1 MKHTQNKNQTLKIF
15 NKKANLWWF
24 KIERFM
30 VCNTIPKW
38 VGEVGKMGGWWKLMI
53 CANFHFYYIFQ
64 WKFCGKFIQF
74 HFSYSVNYVFIIF
87 FWKIKKK
94 NEYEKIIRWE
104 IFMEIYEEF
113 LVRNLITEQIRI
125 FRELWWTIYMQW
137 IMFYCLNLKDEETI
151 KENVWRA
158 HFGFFL
164 SQKIVSNFVRKF
176 KNL

>member
-1 MKHTQNKNQTLKIF
+1 MSGRGRKNGRVMKINDMCKFSFLFLLHFSMEILWEIYSISFFLFCELRFYNFFLKNQ
-15 NKKANLWWF
+15 
-24 KIERFM
+24 
-30 VCNTIPKW
+30 
-38 VGEVGKMGGWWKLMI
+38 
-53 CANFHFYYIFQ
+53 
-64 WKFCGKFIQF
+64 
-74 HFSYSVNYVFIIF
+74 
-87 FWKIKKK
+87 KK

-158 HFGFFL
+158 YFGFFQ
-164 SQKIVSNFVRKF
+164 SQKIASNFVRKF